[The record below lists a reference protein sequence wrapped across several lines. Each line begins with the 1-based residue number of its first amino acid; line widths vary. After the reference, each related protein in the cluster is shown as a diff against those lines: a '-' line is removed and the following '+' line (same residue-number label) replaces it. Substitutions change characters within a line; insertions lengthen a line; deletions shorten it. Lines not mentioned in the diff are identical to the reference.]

1 MEPENK
7 TQSVDYSELVADI
20 QNVVSKLSSI
30 IDEYPNLKDKNFGLF
45 YQHGRIGFMDLDAF
59 AESTKARI
67 NEGDEEKTLTEVAK
81 DIDKSEE

>member
-7 TQSVDYSELVADI
+7 TQSVDYSELVSDI

-30 IDEYPNLKDKNFGLF
+30 IDEHPSLKDKNFGLF

-67 NEGDEEKTLTEVAK
+67 NEGDEEKTLTEIAK
-81 DIDKSEE
+81 DIDKSE